1 MKTVATAARV
11 SVMTVSLALRS
22 HPKIP
27 AATRERIR
35 EVARDLGYRPNPLVS
50 ALMGQ
55 LRTVRQRSGAVTT
68 AIAYVVPTDLSRQEY
83 FDVPVY
89 QAMFR
94 GASRR
99 AEELGFKLVPFF
111 FDIDGGEAAGRHVA
125 RVLRNRGI
133 DGIVLS
139 PLPNNY
145 STIGFDWEQFSIV
158 SLGNNLAMPR
168 LHRCC
173 TDEHHSMTLA
183 LDRLFT
189 AGYRKIG
196 LVTNQLLETRFG
208 YSHSSVYTGFL
219 WRTRGMKKLP
229 ICLCETTPQVS
240 ATPGLIFSRWLK
252 RHSPDAVVGV
262 TQNIYEWLRYS
273 GCRPPKDVGCVQ
285 LAWHPG
291 RSNVSG
297 VNQWPEEL
305 GAAGMSLVVQL
316 LHHHETGVPRHPI
329 TMTIQGEWMQGETVR
344 ASNM

>member
-1 MKTVATAARV
+1 MKTVANAARV

-55 LRTVRQRSGAVTT
+55 LRTARQRNGAMTT
-68 AIAYVVPTDLSRQEY
+68 AIAYVVATNLSQREY
-83 FDVPVY
+83 FEVPVY
-89 QAMFR
+89 QAIFR
-94 GASRR
+94 GARRR

-111 FDIDGGEAAGRHVA
+111 FDIDGAEAAGRHVA

-133 DGIVLS
+133 DGVVLS

-145 STIGFDWEQFSIV
+145 STIGFDWEQFSTV
-158 SLGNNLAMPR
+158 SLGNNLATPR

-183 LDRLFT
+183 LDRLLA

-196 LVTNQLLETRFG
+196 LVTNALLEARFEH
-208 YSHSSVYTGFL
+208 SHSSAYTGFL

-229 ICLCETTPQVS
+229 ICLCETIPQVS
-240 ATPGLIFSRWLK
+240 ATPGPVFSRWLE

-262 TQNIYEWLRYS
+262 TQNIYEWLCYS
-273 GCRPPKDVGCVQ
+273 GRRPPQDVGCVQ
-285 LAWHPG
+285 LAWHPN
-291 RSNVSG
+291 RSKVGG
-297 VNQWPEEL
+297 VNQWPEEI
-305 GAAGMSLVVQL
+305 GAAGTSLVVQL

-344 ASNM
+344 ACHV